1 MTKPSSVI
9 DRKIRGSLMFSFVW
23 LIYLIIPI
31 NALLHKSAS
40 EMWIGFSVLV
50 LFVLIYLLSYL
61 DSSRRLL
68 CVMGLF
74 VIIGFFCLHYD
85 QSFIFM
91 GFYTAAIVGMLPT
104 NKQFIVGMAAQLVVF
119 ILVLFFSGLELNESD
134 MINFIPSM
142 LVMTVMPIVM
152 RGVFRSKELRSKLN
166 MANDEIARL
175 VKNEERQRISRDL
188 HDTLGHTLSLIA
200 LKSELAEKMISI
212 NPERAIQETKDIQ
225 TTARAALKQVRELV
239 SDINAVTISEEL
251 AHAEQIL
258 SAAGIDL
265 HVQGKAE
272 AAEVPPLIQNI
283 LGMCLR
289 ELVTN
294 VVKHSKA
301 KQCFIECT
309 AAMDPFT
316 LTIRDDG
323 VGTAYSASVKSQTCA
338 GLRGISERLELVEG
352 KLQFHSA
359 PGEGTRVSLVVPKV
373 VKNVKIR
380 ENQT

>member
-1 MTKPSSVI
+1 MTKSGSVL
-9 DRKIRGSLMFSFVW
+9 DRKLRGSLIFSFIW

-31 NALLHKSAS
+31 TTLVHKSVS
-40 EMWIGFSVLV
+40 DMWIGFSVLA
-50 LFVLIYLLSYL
+50 LFVMCFLLSYM

-68 CVMGLF
+68 YVMVMF
-74 VIIGFFCLHYD
+74 VIIGFFSLHFD

-91 GFYTAAIVGMLPT
+91 GFYTAAIVGMLSTP
-104 NKQFIVGMAAQLVVF
+104 KLFIAGMSAQLVLF
-119 ILVLFFSGLELNESD
+119 ALVLFFSGLELNESD
-134 MINFIPSM
+134 LINLIPSM
-142 LVMTVMPIVM
+142 LVMTVLPIVM
-152 RGVFRSKELRSKLN
+152 KGVFRSKELRSKLDN
-166 MANDEIARL
+166 ANDEIARL

-200 LKSELAEKMISI
+200 LKSELAEKMISK

-239 SDINAVTISEEL
+239 SDINTVTINEEL
-251 AHAEQIL
+251 VHAEQIL

-265 HVQGKAE
+265 HIQGKAE

-301 KQCFIECT
+301 RHCFIVC
-309 AAMDPFT
+309 AAATDPFT

-323 VGTAYSASVKSQTCA
+323 IGTAYPASGHSPICA
-338 GLRGISERLELVEG
+338 GLRGIRERLELVEG
-352 KLQFHSA
+352 KLHFHSA
-359 PGEGTRVSLVVPKV
+359 PGEGTSVILVVPKV
-373 VKNVKIR
+373 VKHVKTK
-380 ENQT
+380 ESHT